1 MLTGKLFN
9 RAVVRFTKPLY
20 TGVEY
25 LTTSK
30 RSMTCSGTAC
40 LLTSVLQGIPVVE
53 NPFLFAICILILM
66 EYWILQH
73 VRLSRFGSE
82 GILDDYAVSVLLQ
95 RGK

>member
-1 MLTGKLFN
+1 MVIFPYMNIQDLAK
-9 RAVVRFTKPLY
+9 
-20 TGVEY
+20 
-25 LTTSK
+25 S
-30 RSMTCSGTAC
+30 

-66 EYWILQH
+66 EYWVLLH

-95 RGK
+95 RGDNLTKFES